1 MNRYG
6 KVIKN
11 QTVISNKREV
21 TSIICRLFKGGNQID
36 LKTPLSFP
44 LLAEG
49 VVTGAIILFEDYYS
63 GVILYIGVNKIDTKG
78 KRHSSKVP
86 ITNTSVWRILEEGEQ
101 IVLSNSTSHKNPDNN

>member
-6 KVIKN
+6 KAIKN
-11 QTVISNKREV
+11 QTVISNRREAM
-21 TSIICRLFKGGNQID
+21 SIICRLFKGGNQID

-49 VVTGAIILFEDYYS
+49 VITGAIILFEDYYS
-63 GVILYIGVNKIDTKG
+63 GVTLYSGVNKINTKG
-78 KRHSSKVP
+78 KRHFSKVP

-101 IVLSNSTSHKNPDNN
+101 VVLNNNASHKNPDNN